1 MIKTVSWW
9 MIFWWSSSVVRWVP
23 SLIIRI
29 FWKLVYFFFKVCKI
43 SSVSLWIT
51 SSLLVSLKGL
61 SASRWSCFPSL
72 FSYSWIAEEK
82 CLSESEIWRI
92 TNMVIEEIKWGIRH
106 VERKRNIEDSS
117 LCSEWRR
124 CFMLSE
130 SERFKILHYVQN
142 DGDVSCW
149 TKAKHRRFFTTF
161 RMTEMFHVER
171 MRKI

>member
-9 MIFWWSSSVVRWVP
+9 MIFWWSSSVVRWAP

-29 FWKLVYFFFKVCKI
+29 FWKCAYFFFKVCKI

-92 TNMVIEEIKWGIRH
+92 TNMVFRRNKVVYFCCGVKSFYWRIEIPLFYGHLPLKGRIVLDKIFHRKWSPFFCK
-106 VERKRNIEDSS
+106 ERQESS
-117 LCSEWRR
+117 
-124 CFMLSE
+124 
-130 SERFKILHYVQN
+130 
-142 DGDVSCW
+142 
-149 TKAKHRRFFTTF
+149 
-161 RMTEMFHVER
+161 
-171 MRKI
+171 

>member
-9 MIFWWSSSVVRWVP
+9 IIFWWSSSVVRWVP

-29 FWKLVYFFFKVCKI
+29 FWKFAYFFFKVCKI

-61 SASRWSCFPSL
+61 SVSIWSCFPSL

-92 TNMVIEEIKWGIRH
+92 TNMVIEEIKWCIFCGVKSFYWRI
-106 VERKRNIEDSS
+106 EISLFYGYLPLNKIFPRKRFPPSFAKRDRNLRNSISPSPTDFPLAEGG
-117 LCSEWRR
+117 
-124 CFMLSE
+124 F
-130 SERFKILHYVQN
+130 
-142 DGDVSCW
+142 CW
-149 TKAKHRRFFTTF
+149 
-161 RMTEMFHVER
+161 VW
-171 MRKI
+171 